1 MTIIVKNGNYYK
13 GIRGYIVKKFGSI
26 AFIISAL
33 HFIEDAALV
42 ALGRYTEI
50 NYLMLL
56 IGTVLFGI
64 ILAWI
69 ARMSKVKKWLGTD

>member
-1 MTIIVKNGNYYK
+1 MTIIVKDGKYYK

-56 IGTVLFGI
+56 IGTVLFGLV
-64 ILAWI
+64 LAWI
-69 ARMSKVKKWLGTD
+69 ARMPKVKQWLGTD

>member
-42 ALGRYTEI
+42 GLGRYTEI
-50 NYLMLL
+50 NFFMLL

>member
-1 MTIIVKNGNYYK
+1 MTIIVKKGKYYK

-33 HFIEDAALV
+33 HFVEDAALV

-50 NYLMLL
+50 NYLILL

-69 ARMSKVKKWLGTD
+69 ARMNKVKKWLGTD

>member
-1 MTIIVKNGNYYK
+1 MPIIVKNNKFYK
-13 GIRGYIVKKFGSI
+13 GIQGVIVKKFGSI

-69 ARMSKVKKWLGTD
+69 ARMPKVKQWLGTD

>member
-1 MTIIVKNGNYYK
+1 MTIIVKDGKYYK

-50 NYLMLL
+50 NYLILL

-64 ILAWI
+64 VLAWI
-69 ARMSKVKKWLGTD
+69 ARMNKVKKWLGTD

>member
-1 MTIIVKNGNYYK
+1 MTIIVRNNKYYK
-13 GIRGYIVKKFGSI
+13 GFRGYIVKKFGSI

-42 ALGRYTEI
+42 GLGRYTEI
-50 NYLMLL
+50 NFFMLL

>member
-1 MTIIVKNGNYYK
+1 MTIIVKDGKYYK

-26 AFIISAL
+26 AFIISGL

-56 IGTVLFGI
+56 TGTVLFGVL
-64 ILAWI
+64 LAWI
-69 ARMSKVKKWLGTD
+69 ARMPKVKKWLGTD

>member
-1 MTIIVKNGNYYK
+1 MTIIVKDGKYYR

-50 NYLMLL
+50 NYLILL

-69 ARMSKVKKWLGTD
+69 ARMNKVKKWLGTD

>member
-33 HFIEDAALV
+33 HFIEDAVLV

-50 NYLMLL
+50 NYLILL

-69 ARMSKVKKWLGTD
+69 ARMPKVKQWLGTD

>member
-1 MTIIVKNGNYYK
+1 MNDTMNLISFMGIVYFS
-13 GIRGYIVKKFGSI
+13 RSV
-26 AFIISAL
+26 IISGL

-56 IGTVLFGI
+56 TGTVLFGVL
-64 ILAWI
+64 LAWI
-69 ARMSKVKKWLGTD
+69 ARMPKVKKWLGTD